1 LTYAVLRGGQVE
13 FPAMSLFGDLAM
25 ASVALYIAIAGFKG
39 KATRVLAIG
48 CGLKF

>member
-1 LTYAVLRGGQVE
+1 
-13 FPAMSLFGDLAM
+13 MSLFGDLAM